1 MVGILNLLNKLNH
14 FLSDLNIREAIMTL
28 LGRSFFVSTAL
39 ALSDFIGFVVS
50 IYLAIGFVSLTS
62 INYEEIISS
71 NELDGWIALHW
82 SLAFC
87 CVGWYSIRLRHYF
100 YRKTFW
106 FELKEILRTLVIFA
120 IIEIAVV
127 AFTTWSFSR
136 FLWVMTWGFVLVLVP
151 AMRMLVKRILDSFGL
166 WQRDTWIIGSGVN
179 AHEAYKAISSER
191 NLGLKIIGFIY
202 SDGGVSAGD
211 NIDGIPVSLNELKW
225 LDNIGTKTQFIVAV
239 ESHQGDMRNAW
250 LRNFMIKGFRYV
262 SVIPTLRGMPLDST
276 DMSFIFSH
284 EVMIFRVQQNLAK
297 WSSRL
302 IKRVFDIVGA
312 LAIIAMLSPILFYIS
327 RKVKKD
333 GGPAIYG
340 HERIGKGGKPF
351 KCLKFR
357 SMVINSKEVLE
368 HLLDNDPEAKKE
380 WEATFKLKNDPRIT
394 RIGKFLRRTSL
405 DELPQLFNV
414 LKGEMSLVG
423 PRPIITAELERYNDE
438 VDYYLLSK
446 PGMTGLWQV
455 SGRSDVDYETRVY
468 LDAWYVKNW
477 SMWNDVAILFK
488 TIAVVLRKDGA
499 Y

>member
-1 MVGILNLLNKLNH
+1 
-14 FLSDLNIREAIMTL
+14 MTL
-28 LGRSFFVSTAL
+28 LVRNIIVSIAL
-39 ALSDFIGFVVS
+39 AMSDFLSFVIS
-50 IYLAIGFVSLTS
+50 LYLAIGVLS
-62 INYEEIISS
+62 ITISDYETVIST
-71 NELDGWIALHW
+71 NQLEGWKALHW
-82 SLAFC
+82 LLALC
-87 CVGWYSIRLRHYF
+87 CVAWYSMRLRHYF

-120 IIEIAVV
+120 VIEIAVL
-127 AFTTWSFSR
+127 AFANWSFSR
-136 FLWVMTWGFVLVLVP
+136 LLWGLTWIFVLLLVP
-151 AMRMLVKRILDSFGL
+151 LARMVTKRVLDVFGL
-166 WQRDTWIIGSGVN
+166 WRRDTWIIGSGSN
-179 AHEAYKAISSER
+179 AQEAYKAINSER
-191 NLGLKIIGFIY
+191 NLGLVIVGFIATTEEF
-202 SDGGVSAGD
+202 SENKD
-211 NIDGIPVSLNELKW
+211 IDGVPILANDPGW
-225 LDNIGTKTQFIVAV
+225 LSSMDKKTQFIVAV
-239 ESHQGDMRNAW
+239 ESHQSDVRNTW
-250 LRNFMIKGFRYV
+250 LRNFMIKGYRYI

-297 WSSRL
+297 WSSRIL
-302 IKRVFDIVGA
+302 KRLFDIVGS
-312 LAIIAMLSPILFYIS
+312 LVIITILSPALIYIS

-333 GGPAIYG
+333 GGPVIYG
-340 HERIGKGGKPF
+340 HERIGKDGQLF

-368 HLLDNDPEAKKE
+368 SLLANDPEAKKE
-380 WEATFKLKNDPRIT
+380 WDATFKLKNDPRIT
-394 RIGKFLRRTSL
+394 KIGGFLRRTSL

-423 PRPIITAELERYNDE
+423 PRPIITAELARYNEE

-477 SMWNDVAILFK
+477 SMWNDIAILFK
-488 TIAVVLRKDGA
+488 TIGVVLKKDGA